1 MSAKPEKTDK
11 IDNIVG
17 MLMEYERMTIDLM
30 KKASDTP
37 ILDQYDLRPPYS
49 KARLIKE
56 EGQVKYQIIEVPLSD
71 DEKAKLREIGELL
84 VEELDVDVKKLGGNQ
99 NAAAYIRKMVDKI
112 IKNYKIKVTPD
123 GLDRIMYY
131 ITRDFVFFDKI
142 DPMMRDPWIEDI
154 SCNGFGI
161 PLYIWHRKY
170 ESIPPNVIF
179 NTADELPMFIKPN
192 AKIVSIEDTAE
203 IQLPHENWL
212 SSVVRIGFGTTGDVS
227 EITLFDLLKN
237 AMRQR
242 PEYIIVGEVRGSE
255 AYTLMQAIATG
266 HGGLATLHADSA
278 EAAIHR
284 LESEPM
290 NIPRPLIPTIDVIGV
305 QTRVQIG
312 DKSVRRMINVAEV
325 VGLDPTTKDVL
336 TNDVFKWSPK
346 SDTFVFYGRSYALE
360 NIMKRHG
367 YRHEEVM
374 EELNNRRMVLEWMV
388 RNNVRDFKDVVE
400 IIRPYYLNPQQ
411 LLDRVKREK
420 MVEPA
425 GARS

>member
-142 DPMMRDPWIEDI
+142 DPMM
-154 SCNGFGI
+154 STSGTG
-161 PLYIWHRKY
+161 
-170 ESIPPNVIF
+170 
-179 NTADELPMFIKPN
+179 NTSPYRP
-192 AKIVSIEDTAE
+192 T
-203 IQLPHENWL
+203 
-212 SSVVRIGFGTTGDVS
+212 SSST
-227 EITLFDLLKN
+227 
-237 AMRQR
+237 
-242 PEYIIVGEVRGSE
+242 P
-255 AYTLMQAIATG
+255 
-266 HGGLATLHADSA
+266 
-278 EAAIHR
+278 
-284 LESEPM
+284 
-290 NIPRPLIPTIDVIGV
+290 
-305 QTRVQIG
+305 
-312 DKSVRRMINVAEV
+312 
-325 VGLDPTTKDVL
+325 
-336 TNDVFKWSPK
+336 PK
-346 SDTFVFYGRSYALE
+346 S
-360 NIMKRHG
+360 
-367 YRHEEVM
+367 
-374 EELNNRRMVLEWMV
+374 
-388 RNNVRDFKDVVE
+388 
-400 IIRPYYLNPQQ
+400 
-411 LLDRVKREK
+411 
-420 MVEPA
+420 
-425 GARS
+425 

>member
-99 NAAAYIRKMVDKI
+99 NAAAYIRKMVEKI

-170 ESIPPNVIF
+170 ESIPTNVIF
-179 NTADELPMFIKPN
+179 NTAEELDRFILKLSYMTGR
-192 AKIVSIEDTAE
+192 AISIAQPVLD
-203 IQLPHENWL
+203 
-212 SSVVRIGFGTTGDVS
+212 
-227 EITLFDLLKN
+227 
-237 AMRQR
+237 
-242 PEYIIVGEVRGSE
+242 
-255 AYTLMQAIATG
+255 
-266 HGGLATLHADSA
+266 ATLPDGSRVHDLREGGHTARIDL
-278 EAAIHR
+278 HN
-284 LESEPM
+284 PKV
-290 NIPRPLIPTIDVIGV
+290 PRTTIDSI
-305 QTRVQIG
+305 
-312 DKSVRRMINVAEV
+312 
-325 VGLDPTTKDVL
+325 
-336 TNDVFKWSPK
+336 
-346 SDTFVFYGRSYALE
+346 
-360 NIMKRHG
+360 
-367 YRHEEVM
+367 
-374 EELNNRRMVLEWMV
+374 
-388 RNNVRDFKDVVE
+388 
-400 IIRPYYLNPQQ
+400 
-411 LLDRVKREK
+411 
-420 MVEPA
+420 
-425 GARS
+425 

>member
-71 DEKAKLREIGELL
+71 DEKAKLREVGELL

-131 ITRDFVFFDKI
+131 VTRDFVFFDKI

-170 ESIPPNVIF
+170 ESIPTNVIF
-179 NTADELPMFIKPN
+179 NTA
-192 AKIVSIEDTAE
+192 
-203 IQLPHENWL
+203 
-212 SSVVRIGFGTTGDVS
+212 
-227 EITLFDLLKN
+227 
-237 AMRQR
+237 
-242 PEYIIVGEVRGSE
+242 
-255 AYTLMQAIATG
+255 
-266 HGGLATLHADSA
+266 
-278 EAAIHR
+278 
-284 LESEPM
+284 
-290 NIPRPLIPTIDVIGV
+290 
-305 QTRVQIG
+305 
-312 DKSVRRMINVAEV
+312 
-325 VGLDPTTKDVL
+325 
-336 TNDVFKWSPK
+336 
-346 SDTFVFYGRSYALE
+346 
-360 NIMKRHG
+360 
-367 YRHEEVM
+367 
-374 EELNNRRMVLEWMV
+374 EELDRFIQTQLHDRS
-388 RNNVRDFKDVVE
+388 RD
-400 IIRPYYLNPQQ
+400 
-411 LLDRVKREK
+411 LDRSTSPRCHITRWQ
-420 MVEPA
+420 PCPD
-425 GARS
+425 

>member
-170 ESIPPNVIF
+170 ESIPTNVIF
-179 NTADELPMFIKPN
+179 NTAEELDRFILKLSYMTGRAISIAQPVLD
-192 AKIVSIEDTAE
+192 ATLPDGSRVQMTYEKEVTRRGSTFTIRKFRERPLTVSDLIIYNTLSAE
-203 IQLPHENWL
+203 MAAWYW
-212 SSVVRIGFGTTGDVS
+212 
-227 EITLFDLLKN
+227 
-237 AMRQR
+237 
-242 PEYIIVGEVRGSE
+242 YIIEKQASCILVGNSLRQDHDNQHIGHVHQAQRQDRLHRG
-255 AYTLMQAIATG
+255 YGGDTTAT
-266 HGGLATLHADSA
+266 
-278 EAAIHR
+278 
-284 LESEPM
+284 
-290 NIPRPLIPTIDVIGV
+290 
-305 QTRVQIG
+305 
-312 DKSVRRMINVAEV
+312 
-325 VGLDPTTKDVL
+325 
-336 TNDVFKWSPK
+336 
-346 SDTFVFYGRSYALE
+346 
-360 NIMKRHG
+360 
-367 YRHEEVM
+367 
-374 EELNNRRMVLEWMV
+374 
-388 RNNVRDFKDVVE
+388 
-400 IIRPYYLNPQQ
+400 
-411 LLDRVKREK
+411 
-420 MVEPA
+420 
-425 GARS
+425 

>member
-142 DPMMRDPWIEDI
+142 DPMMRDPWTPSTPLVITARGAENSVVLSVADR
-154 SCNGFGI
+154 GPGI
-161 PLYIWHRKY
+161 PEAER
-170 ESIPPNVIF
+170 SRIF
-179 NTADELPMFIKPN
+179 DKFYRSARNRHQITGAGMGLTI
-192 AKIVSIEDTAE
+192 ARE
-203 IQLPHENWL
+203 ILRAH
-212 SSVVRIGFGTTGDVS
+212 GGDVWVKS
-227 EITLFDLLKN
+227 GPG
-237 AMRQR
+237 Q
-242 PEYIIVGEVRGSE
+242 GSE
-255 AYTLMQAIATG
+255 
-266 HGGLATLHADSA
+266 
-278 EAAIHR
+278 
-284 LESEPM
+284 
-290 NIPRPLIPTIDVIGV
+290 
-305 QTRVQIG
+305 
-312 DKSVRRMINVAEV
+312 
-325 VGLDPTTKDVL
+325 
-336 TNDVFKWSPK
+336 F
-346 SDTFVFYGRSYALE
+346 
-360 NIMKRHG
+360 
-367 YRHEEVM
+367 
-374 EELNNRRMVLEWMV
+374 
-388 RNNVRDFKDVVE
+388 
-400 IIRPYYLNPQQ
+400 
-411 LLDRVKREK
+411 
-420 MVEPA
+420 
-425 GARS
+425 